1 MALIPAEKLDLIKSS
16 ARALAEEGLTDI
28 NLTLSVF
35 EVPDNTS
42 WDSQWSDNY
51 EYVVTR
57 LSDATDD
64 ALIGIHAHV
73 VEENP
78 IQVATAQ
85 VGPWQ
90 ANHFRLFFSHT
101 HPNKKLVTEIRADLL
116 DRGID
121 AFVAHEMIE
130 PTKEWMEETPLAL
143 ATCEAMAALMTEDF
157 AASAYCDQEVGF
169 ALSRDLLI
177 IPIRQG
183 ADPHGFI
190 SRFQALPGDTS
201 HLAAH
206 KLVEGIFEVLAT
218 SEKTAAKLAPAIAQ
232 RYSDARSYDDA
243 RANLDRLKKI
253 PKEHWT
259 PEMIEL
265 IERAGRENGQLRRAV
280 YGRREVPDIVSDH
293 LDELLGN
300 DRPRFPDEEERPIF
314 DLSSSG
320 SDDDIPF

>member
-1 MALIPAEKLDLIKSS
+1 MALTPPEKLDLIKSS
-16 ARALAEEGLTDI
+16 ARALAEERLTDI
-28 NLTLSVF
+28 DLTLSVF
-35 EVPDNTS
+35 DVPDNTS

-51 EYVVTR
+51 EYLVAR

-73 VEENP
+73 VEERP
-78 IQVATAQ
+78 IPAASAQ
-85 VGPWQ
+85 VGPWLK
-90 ANHFRLFFSHT
+90 NHFRLFFSHT
-101 HPNKKLVTEIRADLL
+101 NPNKKLVTEVRTDLL

-130 PTKEWMEETPLAL
+130 PTKEWMEEIPIAL

-190 SRFQALPGDTS
+190 SRFQALPGDSS

-206 KLVEGIFEVLAT
+206 KLAEGIFEVLAT
-218 SEKTAAKLAPAIAQ
+218 SEKTGPKLAPAIAQ
-232 RYSDARSYDDA
+232 RYAEAHSYDDA
-243 RANLDRLKKI
+243 RANLGRLKEI
-253 PKEHWT
+253 PKDYWT

-265 IERAGRENGQLRRAV
+265 VERAGRENSQLRHGDFYDERIPAV
-280 YGRREVPDIVSDH
+280 VARH
-293 LDELLGN
+293 LDELLGD
-300 DRPRFPDEEERPIF
+300 DRPRFPAEEGEP
-314 DLSSSG
+314 G
-320 SDDDIPF
+320 WVPAPAGDDDIPF